1 MSKRDEQIARMKGLM
16 TYGIVSE
23 SKKTPVTESFEGPDG
38 KVYAIIREG
47 SKYYIK
53 YTNKGNEMV
62 KESFDYIGGFMNKK
76 NNEFLSYNQA
86 SKNLELKI
94 RSLNEAYGVN
104 KSVEML
110 NPDKKEN
117 LMIEMTDAMKASIA
131 RYRQIINEASNIS
144 MNNTGVPEAPKT
156 TSFNPNLGEPFTNK
170 ATAELDKDLK
180 TTAKDPEKQGE
191 PFGEKEKTEEYKNAE
206 YVPQGSVANQH
217 PSGGKVVR
225 VNENEDFEE
234 TIEECE
240 EWGSCGLPNT
250 EGVGEVGDDAPF
262 TETTSTQLDESDYF
276 HNSELADDEQ
286 LEDTPDE
293 INLDENDIV
302 GFTSDDENVN
312 EGEEDIDLD
321 DIDLDLEDDTEEDI
335 DLDNIDTEDE
345 ENFEDGEEF
354 KDDSEIEHE
363 IETDDEEIDEL
374 EMLRNEVEEL
384 RKQIEELKGETS
396 NEDYEDEDFSD
407 EDYEDD
413 EYDEYDELEESC
425 KFLKEDINPEME
437 NIIKQRIVRRLSD
450 VNDVRG
456 AYGIPARL
464 KYISEYCGSEN
475 EDSTIIVK
483 IKNAMRDLIVAEVHL
498 RAYKEFNY
506 TDDDMWSNFITTIE
520 EKISMMNRAISKLS
534 FNRDLETKQQL
545 FQEYKNGEL
554 EINPR
559 TDSSMSSLERKLENL
574 ITYYDENINPDAKTV
589 NDDYEDEDIE
599 IDDIDID
606 NIGFEDDEDYE
617 INPEDYDPTDM
628 FESKKSKRLNEEG
641 TKLNVFGKHPGYRKK
656 PMILPQTGNDKEGN
670 YEDWN
675 DNSVYSEEPFGN
687 KIGSSAPYDK
697 LISDSVK
704 AVIESLKKKH

>member
-16 TYGIVSE
+16 TYGIISE

-53 YTNKGNEMV
+53 YTNKGNEIV

-180 TTAKDPEKQGE
+180 ATAKDPEKQGE

-302 GFTSDDENVN
+302 GFASDDENFN

-335 DLDNIDTEDE
+335 DLDDIDTEDE

-354 KDDSEIEHE
+354 EDDSEIEYE
-363 IETDDEEIDEL
+363 LETDDEEIDEL

-396 NEDYEDEDFSD
+396 DEDYEDEDFNDED
-407 EDYEDD
+407 EDY
-413 EYDEYDELEESC
+413 EYDELEESC
-425 KFLKEDINPEME
+425 KFLKEDVNPEME
-437 NIIKQRIVRRLSD
+437 NIIKQRIIKRQSD
-450 VNDVRG
+450 VGDIRR

-464 KYISEYCGSEN
+464 KYLSEYCGSAN
-475 EDSTIIVK
+475 EDSTIIAK
-483 IKNAMRDLIVAEVHL
+483 IKNLMRELIVAEVHL
-498 RAYKEFNY
+498 RTYKEFNY
-506 TDDDMWSNFITTIE
+506 TDDDMWSSFIATIE
-520 EKISMMNRAISKLS
+520 EKINMMNRAINKLS

-545 FQEYKNGEL
+545 IQDYKNGEL
-554 EINPR
+554 KINPN
-559 TDSSMSSLERKLENL
+559 TDRSITSLEEKHLKDL
-574 ITYYDENINPDAKTV
+574 IDYYDENINPDVKPV
-589 NDDYEDEDIE
+589 NNDFEDEDIE

-617 INPEDYDPTDM
+617 INPEDFDPTDM
-628 FESKKSKRLNEEG
+628 FEESKKSRRLNEEG

-656 PMILPQTGNDKEGN
+656 PMTLPQTGNDKEGN

-704 AVIESLKKKH
+704 AVMESLKKKH

>member
-180 TTAKDPEKQGE
+180 ATAKDPEKQGA

-262 TETTSTQLDESDYF
+262 TETTSTQLDE
-276 HNSELADDEQ
+276 
-286 LEDTPDE
+286 
-293 INLDENDIV
+293 NDIV
-302 GFTSDDENVN
+302 GFANDDENFN

-335 DLDNIDTEDE
+335 DLDDIDTEDE

-354 KDDSEIEHE
+354 EDDSEIEYE
-363 IETDDEEIDEL
+363 LETDDEEIDEL

-396 NEDYEDEDFSD
+396 DEDYEDEDYEDEYGD
-407 EDYEDD
+407 EDFND
-413 EYDEYDELEESC
+413 EDEYDELEESC
-425 KFLKEDINPEME
+425 KFLKEDVNPEME
-437 NIIKQRIVRRLSD
+437 NIIKQRIIKRQSD
-450 VNDVRG
+450 VGDIRR

-464 KYISEYCGSEN
+464 KYLSEHCGSAN
-475 EDSTIIVK
+475 EDSTIIAK
-483 IKNAMRDLIVAEVHL
+483 IKNLMRELIVAEVHL
-498 RAYKEFNY
+498 RTYKEFNY
-506 TDDDMWSNFITTIE
+506 TDDDMWSNFIAIIE

-534 FNRDLETKQQL
+534 FNRDLKTKQQL
-545 FQEYKNGEL
+545 IQDYKNGEL
-554 EINPR
+554 KINPN
-559 TDSSMSSLERKLENL
+559 TDRSITSLEEKHLKDL
-574 ITYYDENINPDAKTV
+574 IDYYDKNINPDAKPV
-589 NDDYEDEDIE
+589 NNDFEDEDIE

-617 INPEDYDPTDM
+617 INPEDFDPTDM
-628 FESKKSKRLNEEG
+628 FESKKSRKLNEEG

-656 PMILPQTGNDKEGN
+656 PMTLPQTGNDKEGN

-697 LISDSVK
+697 LINDSVK
-704 AVIESLKKKH
+704 AVMESLKKKH

>member
-53 YTNKGNEMV
+53 YTNKGNEIV

-117 LMIEMTDAMKASIA
+117 LMIEMTEAMKASIA
-131 RYRQIINEASNIS
+131 RYRQIINEVSNIS

-170 ATAELDKDLK
+170 ATANLDKDLK
-180 TTAKDPEKQGE
+180 AKANNPEKQGE
-191 PFGEKEKTEEYKNAE
+191 PFGEKEKTKKYKNAE

-225 VNENEDFEE
+225 VNENEGFEE

-262 TETTSTQLDESDYF
+262 TKTTSTQLDESDYF

-293 INLDENDIV
+293 INLDESDIV
-302 GFTSDDENVN
+302 GFANDDENFN

-335 DLDNIDTEDE
+335 DLDDIDAEDE

-354 KDDSEIEHE
+354 KDDSEIEYE
-363 IETDDEEIDEL
+363 LETDDEEIDEL
-374 EMLRNEVEEL
+374 EILRNEVEEL
-384 RKQIEELKGETS
+384 RKQIEELKGET
-396 NEDYEDEDFSD
+396 FD
-407 EDYEDD
+407 EDYDGEYDELEDYD
-413 EYDEYDELEESC
+413 GDDDEYDELEESC

-437 NIIKQRIVRRLSD
+437 NIIKQRLVRRLTD
-450 VNDVRG
+450 VNDIRS

-464 KYISEYCGSEN
+464 KYLSEYCGTVN
-475 EDSTIIVK
+475 EDSAIIAQ
-483 IKNAMRDLIVAEVHL
+483 IKNAMRELIIAETHL
-498 RAYKEFNY
+498 RAYKEFNF
-506 TDDDMWSNFITTIE
+506 TDDDMWCDFIATIE
-520 EKISMMNRAISKLS
+520 EKISKIVRLTRSLS
-534 FNRDLETKQQL
+534 FKRDNELRQQL
-545 FQEYKNGEL
+545 EQEYKNGEL
-554 EINPR
+554 KIQPNMNF
-559 TDSSMSSLERKLENL
+559 SIASLDGKVERL

-589 NDDYEDEDIE
+589 NNDEDEDIE
-599 IDDIDID
+599 IDDIDVN
-606 NIGFEDDEDYE
+606 NIGFEDDEGYE
-617 INPEDYDPTDM
+617 INPDDFDPTDM
-628 FESKKSKRLNEEG
+628 FESKKSRRLNEEG

-656 PMILPQTGNDKEGN
+656 PMTLPQTGYDKEGN

-697 LISDSVK
+697 LISNSVK
-704 AVIESLKKKH
+704 SVMESLKKKR

>member
-53 YTNKGNEMV
+53 YTNKGNEIV

-180 TTAKDPEKQGE
+180 ATAKDPEKQGE

-262 TETTSTQLDESDYF
+262 TQTTSTQ
-276 HNSELADDEQ
+276 
-286 LEDTPDE
+286 
-293 INLDENDIV
+293 LDENDIV
-302 GFTSDDENVN
+302 GFANDDENFN

-321 DIDLDLEDDTEEDI
+321 DIDLDLEDDTDEDI
-335 DLDNIDTEDE
+335 DLDDIDTEDE

-354 KDDSEIEHE
+354 EDDSEIEYE
-363 IETDDEEIDEL
+363 LETDDEEIDEL

-396 NEDYEDEDFSD
+396 DEDYEDEDYEDEEFND
-407 EDYEDD
+407 EDE
-413 EYDEYDELEESC
+413 EFNDELEESC
-425 KFLKEDINPEME
+425 KFLKEDVNPEME
-437 NIIKQRIVRRLSD
+437 NIIKQRIIKRQSD
-450 VNDVRG
+450 VGDIRR

-464 KYISEYCGSEN
+464 KYLSEYCGSAN
-475 EDSTIIVK
+475 EDSTIIAK
-483 IKNAMRDLIVAEVHL
+483 IKNLMRELIVAEVHL
-498 RAYKEFNY
+498 RTYKEFNY
-506 TDDDMWSNFITTIE
+506 TDDDMWSNFIAIIE

-534 FNRDLETKQQL
+534 FNRDLKTKQQL
-545 FQEYKNGEL
+545 IQDYKNGEL
-554 EINPR
+554 KINPN
-559 TDSSMSSLERKLENL
+559 TDRSITSLEEKHLKDL
-574 ITYYDENINPDAKTV
+574 IDYYDENINPDVKPV
-589 NDDYEDEDIE
+589 NNDFEDEDIE

-617 INPEDYDPTDM
+617 INPEDFDPTDM
-628 FESKKSKRLNEEG
+628 FESKKSRKLNEEG

-656 PMILPQTGNDKEGN
+656 PMTLPQTGNDKEGN

-697 LISDSVK
+697 LINDSVK
-704 AVIESLKKKH
+704 AVMESLKKKH